1 MYKKTA
7 GQQGGFS
14 PLKKKKWEFKHLKK
28 KNKNI
33 SPENIIK
40 WIYSQME
47 GKDFGFVDV
56 EWEEKGYF
64 VIEKNRNW
72 AFHGDEVLAEK
83 KMFNGKVEA
92 DIFKIEKRAIKNVV
106 WIVQMKEGAGF
117 AFVIPKWWM
126 FKSDIFIPWKDLLKA
141 ENKQIVNVEII
152 DFEGK
157 NPRWKVT
164 EILWKKGDLWL
175 EVNSYIAETGFS
187 QKFDEKL
194 IENLEKK
201 YSDNKKTPLLTREGL
216 GESSRKDF
224 RKMFTFTIDGED
236 AKDLDDA
243 ISIKKKENWSYKLF
257 IHIADVAHYVEEN
270 SALDKEAFKRATSV
284 YLADRVIP
292 MLPEI
297 LSNNLCSLNI
307 GSDKLCL
314 TCEALLDKK
323 WTLVKSTIYE
333 GIIRSN
339 FRLTYKEVDE
349 LVEWKIKVWD
359 KLFCGLKCS
368 KELIENIKLA
378 EELKNKISNTKNISW
393 VLNFDFPETK
403 LILTSPPAPLL
414 KGGEVSKNEIKLL
427 EIKEYPRYN
436 SNKMIE
442 EFMVTA
448 NEAVS
453 RKFSQF
459 PFLYRI
465 HETPLDESREKL
477 IVLLN
482 LFNINFKFKNFDT
495 KEVWDLLN
503 LINDNDKI
511 TNWQRKFLEK
521 SILRTLSKA
530 IYSEDNQG
538 HFGLWVKFYSH
549 FTSPIR
555 RYPDLQIHRIIKE
568 KLAWK
573 LNTSRIVHYKK
584 ILPWVAKH
592 CSDQERK
599 AEKLEYK
606 VRDYYICWYYK
617 NKIWE
622 KFEWVVTTVLPYWV
636 FVQLPDTAE
645 GFIELIPKNWK
656 WEWWEYEE
664 LFMKFYN
671 NSIKRKINL
680 WDNLKVILD
689 EVDMELLRINFKI
702 LY

>member
-1 MYKKTA
+1 MEKKYNKKSYWNNNFWKNKRKSA

-14 PLKKKKWEFKHLKK
+14 SLKRRKVA
-28 KNKNI
+28 
-33 SPENIIK
+33 PEDTIMG
-40 WIYSQME
+40 IYSQME

-56 EWEEKGYF
+56 EGEEKGYF
-64 VIEKNRNW
+64 VIERNRNW
-72 AFHGDEVLAEK
+72 AFHWDTVLAEK
-83 KMFNGKVEA
+83 KMFNGKIEA
-92 DIFKIEKRAIKNVV
+92 DIFKIENRAVKNVV
-106 WIVQMKEGAGF
+106 CILQKKEWAGF
-117 AFVIPKWWM
+117 AFAVPKWGM
-126 FKSDIFIPWKDLLKA
+126 FKSDIFIPGKDLLNS
-141 ENKQIVNVEII
+141 ENKDIVNVEIT
-152 DFEGK
+152 DFEGR
-157 NPRWKVT
+157 NPRWKVV
-164 EILWKKGDLWL
+164 EILWKKWDLWL
-175 EVNSYIAETGFS
+175 EVNSYIAETGFA

-194 IENLEKK
+194 ISDLENK
-201 YSDNKKTPLLTREGL
+201 YKDYKISKEEIQK
-216 GESSRKDF
+216 RKDF
-224 RKMFTFTIDGED
+224 RKMFTYTIDGED

-243 ISIKKKENWSYKLF
+243 ISIKKKENWSYKLY

-270 SALDKEAFKRATSV
+270 SKLDKEAFKRATSV

-314 TCEALLDKK
+314 TCEATVDKD
-323 WTLVKSTIYE
+323 WNLVKSTVYE

-349 LVEWKIKVWD
+349 INSGKIRVWD
-359 KLFCGLKCS
+359 ELFCWLKAND
-368 KELIENIKLA
+368 ELFENIQLA
-378 EELKNKISNTKNISW
+378 EELKKKINTSKNISW

-403 LILTSPPAPLL
+403 LVL
-414 KGGEVSKNEIKLL
+414 NEKKELV
-427 EIKEYPRYN
+427 EIKEYPRYE

-453 RKFSQF
+453 RKFAQF

-465 HETPLDESREKL
+465 HETPLEESREKL

-482 LFNINFKFKNFDT
+482 LFSIDFKFKNFDT

-503 LINDNDKI
+503 LLNDNTKI
-511 TNWQRKFLEK
+511 TSWQRKFLEK

-530 IYSEDNQG
+530 IYSEENQG
-538 HFGLWVKFYSH
+538 HFWLWVKFYSH

-568 KLAWK
+568 KLQDK

-584 ILPWVAKH
+584 ILPSIAVQ

-606 VRDYYICWYYK
+606 VRDYYICGYYK
-617 NKIWE
+617 EKIGE
-622 KFEWVVTTVLPYWV
+622 EFEWVVTTVLPYWI
-636 FVQLPDTAE
+636 FVQLADTSE
-645 GFIELIPKNWK
+645 GFVELIPKHWS
-656 WEWWEYEE
+656 WEGWEYNEQ
-664 LFMKFYN
+664 LMRFDNK
-671 NSIKRKINL
+671 SLKKQLNL
-680 WDNLKVILD
+680 WDSLEVILD

-702 LY
+702 KK

>member
-1 MYKKTA
+1 MHNKKSDLKVKKKYWNKKRY

-14 PLKKKKWEFKHLKK
+14 PLKRNVAPEDT
-28 KNKNI
+28 I
-33 SPENIIK
+33 SG
-40 WIYSQME
+40 IYSQME

-56 EWEEKGYF
+56 EGEEKGYF
-64 VIEKNRNW
+64 VIERNRNW
-72 AFHGDEVLAEK
+72 AFHGDSVLAEK
-83 KMFNGKVEA
+83 KMFNWKVEA
-92 DIFKIEKRAIKNVV
+92 DIFKIEKRATKNVV
-106 WIVQMKEGAGF
+106 WTVQMKQWAGF
-117 AFVIPKWWM
+117 AFVVPTWKM
-126 FKSDIFIPWKDLLKA
+126 FKTDIFIPGKDLKNA
-141 ENKQIVNVEII
+141 ENKDIVNVEIT
-152 DFEGK
+152 DFEWK
-157 NPRWKVT
+157 NPRWKVVD
-164 EILWKKGDLWL
+164 ILWKKGDMWID
-175 EVNSYIAETGFS
+175 VNSYIAETGFS

-194 IENLEKK
+194 LESLEKK
-201 YSDNKKTPLLTREGL
+201 YSNNKI
-216 GESSRKDF
+216 SSEEIKKRKDF

-243 ISIKKKENWSYKLF
+243 ISIKKKENWSYKLY

-270 SALDKEAFKRATSV
+270 SALDKEAIKRATSV

-314 TCEALLDKK
+314 TCEATIDKK
-323 WTLVKSTIYE
+323 WNLVKSTVYE

-349 LVEWKIKVWD
+349 LVEWKFKVWD
-359 KLFCGLKCS
+359 ELFCG
-368 KELIENIKLA
+368 ELVNEELLENIALA
-378 EELKNKISNTKNISW
+378 QELKTKITAQKNESW

-403 LILTSPPAPLL
+403 LVLNDKKEL
-414 KGGEVSKNEIKLL
+414 V
-427 EIKEYPRYN
+427 EIKEYPRYE

-442 EFMVTA
+442 EFMVMA

-465 HETPLDESREKL
+465 HETPLEESREKL

-482 LFNINFKFKNFDT
+482 LFSIDFKFKNFDT
-495 KEVWDLLN
+495 KEVWDLL
-503 LINDNDKI
+503 KI
-511 TNWQRKFLEK
+511 ISGQTQGTAPTLTSWQRKFLEK

-530 IYSEDNQG
+530 IYSEENQG

-568 KLAWK
+568 KLQEK
-573 LNTSRIVHYKK
+573 LNTTRIVHYKK
-584 ILPWVAKH
+584 ILPWIAGH

-606 VRDYYICWYYK
+606 VRDYYICGYYK
-617 NKIWE
+617 E
-622 KFEWVVTTVLPYWV
+622 KVGEEFEWVITTVLPYWV
-636 FVQLPDTAE
+636 FVQLPDTSE
-645 GFIELIPKNWK
+645 GFVELIPKFGSGDG
-656 WEWWEYEE
+656 WEYNEE
-664 LFMKFYN
+664 LMRFDNK
-671 NSIKRKINL
+671 SLKKQLNL
-680 WDNLKVILD
+680 WDTLEVILD

-702 LY
+702 KK